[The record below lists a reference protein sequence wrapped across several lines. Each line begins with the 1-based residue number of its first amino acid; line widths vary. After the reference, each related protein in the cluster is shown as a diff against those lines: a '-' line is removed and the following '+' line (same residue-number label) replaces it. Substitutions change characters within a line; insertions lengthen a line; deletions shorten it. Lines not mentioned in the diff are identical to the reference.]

1 MTDTWSKVFRSSLP
15 HTPVYDTLKQLTIFT
30 DNSKNM
36 AKTSLKKS
44 ATAVKTVS
52 EKPSKDELLAAVRN
66 GIKASEFKEKYGLS
80 APTYYYYR
88 RQLKAAP
95 GTEEVEEKSPE
106 IPETAVKARKTK
118 KEKKEATAKA
128 PKDKPEPDVYSQ
140 KDEKEISLKI
150 NGIAIVIE
158 KDGVR
163 QIRIGKKFLHVD
175 F

>member
-1 MTDTWSKVFRSSLP
+1 
-15 HTPVYDTLKQLTIFT
+15 
-30 DNSKNM
+30 M

-106 IPETAVKARKTK
+106 IPETAMKSK
-118 KEKKEATAKA
+118 KEKATAKA
-128 PKDKPEPDVYSQ
+128 PKYKPEPDVYSQ